1 MFIMQQDV
9 HLQRRPLHDS
19 LLYPHGLWCPSH
31 GTCCQLRGDTSWW
44 RGARHGN
51 GNRSCRRSCW
61 IRSHLL
67 VPGLGWRSE
76 WTANGKCQHATILMY
91 DNKVA
96 YSYLE
101 DSTSCAFHLRTTRRP
116 CGTVGRVS
124 VNSMDGPGE
133 LPLLAS
139 VSASLSTN
147 GLPPSVDSLP
157 GKVSATQ
164 ALFASAAALG
174 RRWSGRGMSG
184 CGG

>member
-1 MFIMQQDV
+1 MQQDE
-9 HLQRRPLHDS
+9 HFQRRPLHDS
-19 LLYPHGLWCPSH
+19 LLHPHGPWCPNH
-31 GTCCQLRGDTSWW
+31 GTCCWWRGDTSWW

-67 VPGLGWRSE
+67 APGLGWRSG
-76 WTANGKCQHATILMY
+76 WTANGKCQRATILMY
-91 DNKVA
+91 DNKAA

-101 DSTSCAFHLRTTRRP
+101 DLTSCAFCLRTTRRP
-116 CGTVGRVS
+116 CGTEGRVS
-124 VNSMDGPGE
+124 VNPTDGPGE

-139 VSASLSTN
+139 PLASLSAR

-157 GKVSATQ
+157 GRASATR

-174 RRWSGRGMSG
+174 RRWPGRGMSG